1 MTEEVLGGQV
11 ALADLEA
18 LGGQA
23 ALADLADQ
31 EVTRTQ
37 LGAEV
42 YHRSLRAHT
51 ERKRGLL

>member
-1 MTEEVLGGQV
+1 MTKEVLGGQV

-18 LGGQA
+18 LGGQV

-42 YHRSLRAHT
+42 YHQSPRAHT
-51 ERKRGLL
+51 ERI